1 VGSVTA
7 RGVLVTGGARGI
19 GHAIVE
25 AFIAAGDSVVS
36 LDLAHPEPSS
46 EPRLIQLDG
55 SVTDRGALEAA
66 VRTAVERAGSLDVA
80 VCNAGVARYVPFLD
94 LDDKTWQEHIDVD
107 LTGAFRTGQVASRT
121 MSDGAGG
128 CIVMITSISAE
139 RPSRTQGHYCAAKAG
154 VQMLAQAMAWE
165 LAEHRIRV
173 NTVGPGWVETRL
185 TSGYLANS
193 TLRREVEATIPLGR
207 VAQPSDIAD
216 AVMYLA
222 SPGASYIT
230 GAHLRVDGGLIIGK
244 DKT

>member
-1 VGSVTA
+1 MTA

-19 GHAIVE
+19 GRAIVE

-66 VRTAVERAGSLDVA
+66 ARTAVERAGSLDVA

-107 LTGAFRTGQVASRT
+107 LTGAFRTGQIAART

-185 TSGYLANS
+185 TSDYLANS

-222 SPGASYIT
+222 SPAASYIT